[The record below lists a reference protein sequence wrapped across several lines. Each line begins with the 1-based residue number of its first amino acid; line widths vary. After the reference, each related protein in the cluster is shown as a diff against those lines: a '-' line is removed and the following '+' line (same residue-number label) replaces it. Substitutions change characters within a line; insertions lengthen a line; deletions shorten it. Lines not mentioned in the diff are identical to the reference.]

1 MNIEELADILM
12 QKFEFG
18 ETEAV
23 LMARYMIEQ
32 DENENS
38 TFKFDSKR
46 QIANIKAVTKLQAA
60 MTNF

>member
-1 MNIEELADILM
+1 
-12 QKFEFG
+12 
-18 ETEAV
+18 
-23 LMARYMIEQ
+23 MIEQ

-60 MTNF
+60 MTNFQILPEDYV